1 MYGYQPMFPASYRR
15 EVIRVNGRGGVDA
28 YRMPSNSSELL
39 LDETA
44 PLVWLVQTDGA
55 GYKTAT
61 AFDLTPHVDAAPV
74 DIGALAKRIERL
86 EGILNDKSDTGADDG
101 E

>member
-1 MYGYQPMFPASYRR
+1 MGMYGYQPVFPQNYRR
-15 EVIRVNGRGGVDA
+15 EIVRVNGRGGVDA
-28 YRMPSNSSELL
+28 YRMPPNSSELL

-55 GYKTAT
+55 GYKTST
-61 AFDLTPHVDAAPV
+61 AFDITPHVEAAPV
-74 DIGALAKRIERL
+74 DINALVERIAKL
-86 EGILNDKSDTGADDG
+86 EGMLHDKSDTGED

>member
-28 YRMPSNSSELL
+28 YRMPPNSSELL

-61 AFDLTPHVDAAPV
+61 AFDLTPLLWSQSCEVRDGQAY
-74 DIGALAKRIERL
+74 ER
-86 EGILNDKSDTGADDG
+86 
-101 E
+101 